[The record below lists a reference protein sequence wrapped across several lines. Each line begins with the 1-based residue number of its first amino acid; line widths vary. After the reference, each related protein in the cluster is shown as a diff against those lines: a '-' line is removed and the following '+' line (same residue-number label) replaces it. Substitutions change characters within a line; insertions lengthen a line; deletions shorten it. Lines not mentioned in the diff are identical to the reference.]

1 MQAIK
6 YTMAGGK
13 RIRGLTA
20 AQTYEAFVGPEKLTE
35 ENIKLAAILGIAM
48 EMVNENSFT
57 FFTKG

>member
-1 MQAIK
+1 
-6 YTMAGGK
+6 MAGGK

-20 AQTYEAFVGPEKLTE
+20 AQTYEAFVAPEKLTE